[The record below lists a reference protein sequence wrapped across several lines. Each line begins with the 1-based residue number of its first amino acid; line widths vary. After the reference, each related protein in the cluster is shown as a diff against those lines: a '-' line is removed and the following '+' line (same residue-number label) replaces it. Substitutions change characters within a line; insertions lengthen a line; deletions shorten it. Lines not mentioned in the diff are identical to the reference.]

1 MTKKYSIPRPIFDT
15 LANLQETLKNDN
27 TIPFLS
33 KHDMSLAFDFLKQYD
48 GNESTFN
55 CYRREI
61 ERLIQWACLIQKKSL
76 LDLNRVDLE
85 SYINFCIKPP
95 KSWIAPQVVPRFKTI
110 NGYRIPN
117 PRWRP
122 FVLPSSKS
130 TSSGGASDKTYK
142 ISQKSI
148 QEIFVAL
155 GSFYSFLNAENHTEH
170 NPILAIKQ
178 KSKFIK
184 KNQNKSCV
192 RRLSD
197 LQWKTVL
204 TVAKNMAADIPEE
217 HERTLFIISTMYL
230 MYLRVSEL
238 ASTERW
244 TPQMNHFY
252 QDSYKNWWFKTVGKG
267 NKERSIAVNDD
278 MIEALK
284 RWRSYLK
291 LVPALP
297 TRDDDFPLIP
307 KLRGHGNI
315 TNPRVVY
322 NIVKKCF
329 NIAIEHLNNIH
340 EHEEAANLSVASSHW
355 LRHTGISDSINKFDR
370 PIAHVRD
377 DAGHASINTTDRYN
391 DINMLDRHNS
401 AKKGKLEHG

>member
-1 MTKKYSIPRPIFDT
+1 MTKKLPIPRPIFDT
-15 LANLQETLKNDN
+15 LENLESDSTP
-27 TIPFLS
+27 PFLS
-33 KHDMSLAFDFLKQYD
+33 KHELNLAFDFLKQYD
-48 GNESTFN
+48 GNKSTFN
-55 CYRREI
+55 CYRREM
-61 ERLIQWACLIQKKSL
+61 ERLIQWACLIQKKSI
-76 LDLNRVDLE
+76 LDLRRVDIE

-95 KSWIAPQVVPRFKTI
+95 KSWIAPQVFYRFKTI
-110 NGYRIPN
+110 NGHRVPN

-122 FVLPSSKS
+122 FVLNSSKS
-130 TSSGGASDKTYK
+130 IADEGKSYK
-142 ISQKSI
+142 VSQKSI

-155 GSFYSFLNAENHTEH
+155 GSFYSFLNAENHIEH

-184 KNQNKSCV
+184 KNQNKSSV

-197 LQWKTVL
+197 LQWKTVCN
-204 TVAKNMAADIPEE
+204 VAKDMASDIPEV

-238 ASTERW
+238 VSTERW
-244 TPQMNHFY
+244 SPQMNHFY

-284 RWRSYLK
+284 RWRAYLK

-297 TRDDDFPLIP
+297 TRNDDSPLIA
-307 KLRGHGNI
+307 KLRGSGNI
-315 TNPRVVY
+315 TNPKVVY

-329 NIAIEHLNNIH
+329 AIAIERLHNIN
-340 EHEEAANLSVASSHW
+340 EHEEANNLTAASSHW

-391 DINMLDRHNS
+391 DINMLERHNS
-401 AKKGKLEHG
+401 AKKGKLEHS